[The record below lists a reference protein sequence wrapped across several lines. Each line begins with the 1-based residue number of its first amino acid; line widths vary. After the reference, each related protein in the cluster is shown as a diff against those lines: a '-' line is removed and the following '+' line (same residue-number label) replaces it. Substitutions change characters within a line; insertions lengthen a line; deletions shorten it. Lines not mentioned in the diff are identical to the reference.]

1 MSNLSKNGEAFVF
14 HPERLTTGAPS
25 LLTEAS
31 AEELRV
37 LLTLISAAEGE
48 DADTLA
54 ARAGVSRARLASA
67 LTFWEQLDV
76 LTPSGE
82 ADDRPCPPLVAPV
95 VAADDAPA
103 ERLTAGALY
112 PEPARKT
119 ADTIR
124 DRNLAS
130 LLEELAAL
138 QGRPDLAPEENKR
151 IVSLLSQYALTEEY
165 VLTLAAHL
173 ADGGR
178 LTVVRLID
186 TAIRLVGRGIDT
198 AEALDRYLVDA
209 EKQSGELFEIRRL
222 FGIYNRNLSK
232 SEVAYFTKWTQEYAY
247 SLGVIG
253 EAYDIAVLKTGKA
266 PLKYIDELLTDW
278 HTAGCTTEQAC
289 RARYEQVTAQR
300 EAERRDKQRHPTPTP
315 REKPRYGD
323 FDPEEALKQALAR
336 SFSEEDAP

>member
-1 MSNLSKNGEAFVF
+1 MSKPSAHLTF
-14 HPERLTTGAPS
+14 HPDRLAADSPS

-37 LLTLISAAEGE
+37 LLTLISATGGE
-48 DADTLA
+48 DTATLS
-54 ARAGVSRARLASA
+54 ARAGVSEARLASA
-67 LTFWEQLDV
+67 LTLWEALGV
-76 LTPSGE
+76 LTS
-82 ADDRPCPPLVAPV
+82 PPPTNNALSHPAQASPV
-95 VAADDAPA
+95 SAADSEEEPA
-103 ERLTAGALY
+103 ERLTVGALY
-112 PEPARKT
+112 PET
-119 ADTIR
+119 AGRTASTIR

-151 IVSLLSQYALTEEY
+151 IVALLSQYALTEEY

-173 ADGGR
+173 ADSGR

-198 AEALDRYLVDA
+198 AEALGIYLADA
-209 EKQSGELFEIRRL
+209 EKQAGELGEIRRL

-232 SEVAYFTKWTQEYAY
+232 SEIAYFTKWTQEYAY
-247 SLGVIG
+247 SLGIIG

-278 HTAGCTTEQAC
+278 YTAGCTTEQAC
-289 RARYEQVTAQR
+289 RSRYEQVSAQR
-300 EAERRDKQRHPTPTP
+300 EAERREKQRRPATTAK
-315 REKPRYGD
+315 EKPRYGD
-323 FDPEEALKQALAR
+323 FDPEEALQQALAR
-336 SFSEEDAP
+336 SFSEEGNS